1 MSKVEDFLS
10 DVRENY
16 KESVAG
22 WEAIYREASDDLRFV
37 YDVDGG
43 QWPDRIRADREK
55 DGRPILTINKVQK
68 FVRQCRGDQMQN
80 RPRIKVIPVDSKAD
94 PPKAELYD
102 GLIRQIEYLSNAGIA
117 YDTAYNH
124 SISSSVGFFRLITKY
139 DNDDNFEQSIYIKR
153 IVSPLSV
160 HFDPFAQEFNLE
172 DAKYCFIE
180 DIMDKKRFKKL
191 YPDAEA
197 LDFSSS
203 SAAVFGDWL
212 KTDKVRLAEY
222 FWKDTAPKKLYLL
235 EDGTTVEEKN
245 KMTLEA
251 LKAGGHKIKTERTVD
266 VPVVKWCKTNGIEKL
281 EETTW
286 PGIYIPVI
294 PVFGDE
300 VVVDGK
306 KYIISMARGA
316 KDPQRMYNYWAT
328 AGTETVALAPKN
340 PYVVEKDQIDGF
352 EDEWEEANRVNR
364 MYIRYNAVAGLQ
376 KPSKEPQTQV
386 PQAIMGMMQQ
396 TAYDVEDTLGKYE
409 ASQGKESNERSGKA
423 IIARVQQS
431 DKGTYTFVDNMTRAI
446 VYAGKQIIDLIP
458 KIYDTKRALR
468 VMGDDGEEKL
478 VNVNNPIGV
487 NPDGSVVKENDLTVG
502 KYDVIASVG
511 ASHSSKRQ
519 EMVEMLISSMQY
531 APAMAPAIAPL
542 IFENSDWPGAKEVAA
557 KLKEQAEMIQQ
568 QQAAAGKPP
577 A

>member
-1 MSKVEDFLS
+1 MSEDNFLKEL
-10 DVRENY
+10 RENY
-16 KESVAG
+16 AESVDG
-22 WEAIYREASDDLRFV
+22 WRHIYDTAVDDLRFV

-212 KTDKVRLAEY
+212 KTDKVRIAEY
-222 FWKDTAPKKLYLL
+222 FWKDTTPKKLYLL

-251 LKAGGHKIKTERTVD
+251 LKAGGHKIKSDRTVE
-266 VPVVKWCKTNGIEKL
+266 VPVVKWCKTNGIEVL